1 MIENEREIAELR
13 DVKAAKD
20 KLKKADYQVRGPDAA
35 IAPSLDFADCTRLVP
50 QKRLE
55 NAGFEDERELDQ
67 RIKKIDEYLR
77 RTRKKDVG
85 ELEEPAEEPTFPLID
100 RPDADL
106 TEDEIKEKR
115 KQKLYKAGYDA
126 RMKIKAEKAAEKARA
141 VRLFRFTAFK
151 QRIVC

>member
-1 MIENEREIAELR
+1 L
-13 DVKAAKD
+13 
-20 KLKKADYQVRGPDAA
+20 KLGR
-35 IAPSLDFADCTRLVP
+35 R
-50 QKRLE
+50 QKRIE

-67 RIKKIDEYLR
+67 RIKKIDEYLK

-126 RMKIKAEKAAEKARA
+126 RMKIKAEKAAEKARV
-141 VRLFRFTAFK
+141 VRHLESPALCRRGPLLNWLHRRPHRKRPSAKT
-151 QRIVC
+151 RPTG